1 MAGASKSVE
10 INVPLEKVYSVITD
24 YEKYPEFLDEQTGA
38 KLLSRKGNVAEV
50 EFKLKVVKEITYKLR
65 LTEQPP
71 GGTAGVGLSWVMI
84 SGEMMKSND
93 GGWKLEAVGPD
104 KTKATYSADIG
115 LGMLVPKSIANM
127 LIEQTLPKTLDAF
140 KKRCEKQV

>member
-1 MAGASKSVE
+1 MAGASKSIE
-10 INVPLEKVYSVITD
+10 INAPIEKVYSVITD

-38 KLLSRKGNVAEV
+38 KLLSKKGNVAEV
-50 EFKLKVVKEITYKLR
+50 EFKLKVVKEISYKLR
-65 LTEQPP
+65 LTEQP
-71 GGTAGVGLSWVMI
+71 GVGLSWVMI

-93 GGWKLEAVGPD
+93 GGWKLEALGAD

-127 LIEQTLPKTLDAF
+127 LIEQTLPKTLEAF
-140 KKRCEKQV
+140 KKRCEK